1 MYDLVIVGGG
11 PAGVG
16 AAIYA
21 ARKKLK
27 TLLITDGWGGQ
38 SIISA
43 DIQNWIGVKSISGL
57 NLAKNLEQHVRSYQP
72 EIEIWDTDLAVKVE
86 KKDSHFFLTTKSGKT
101 LEAKTILVTSG
112 SRRRR
117 LGIPGEDKLDGKG
130 VAWCST
136 CDAPLF
142 KDMEVAVIG
151 GGNAGLE
158 TVLDLNPYA
167 KKIYLLHRGEAL
179 KGDPVTQEKISKLE
193 KAQIILN
200 VQTQEILGDRFVSG
214 LKYNDKILPV
224 QGVFIE
230 IGSVPNMEF
239 LGGLVNLNERGEI
252 IIDHKTQQSSLE
264 GIWAAGDVSDVLYKQ
279 NNISVGDAIKAV
291 LNIYSYL
298 HKKDHI

>member
-16 AAIYA
+16 AAVYA

-27 TLLITDGWGGQ
+27 TLLVTDGWGGQ
-38 SIISA
+38 SVVSA
-43 DIQNWIGVKSISGL
+43 DIQNWIGTKSISGL
-57 NLAKNLEQHVRSYQP
+57 DFAKNFEDHVRSYSSDV
-72 EIEIWDTDLAVKVE
+72 EVWDTDLVTKID
-86 KKDSHFFLTTKSGKT
+86 KKDNGFFLTTKSGKT
-101 LEAKTILVTSG
+101 LESKTILVTSG

-117 LGIPGEDKLDGKG
+117 LGIPGEDKFDGKG

-142 KDMEVAVIG
+142 KDVEVAVVG

-167 KKIYLLHRGEAL
+167 KKIYLLHRGSEL
-179 KGDPVTQEKISKLE
+179 KGDPLTQEKISKME
-193 KAQIILN
+193 KVQIILN
-200 VQTQEILGDRFVSG
+200 AQIQEIMGDNFVSG
-214 LKYNDKILPV
+214 LKHNDKILSV
-224 QGVFIE
+224 QGIFIE
-230 IGSVPNMEF
+230 IGSVPNTEF
-239 LGGLVNLNERGEI
+239 LGGLANLNERKEI
-252 IIDHKTQQSSLE
+252 IVDHKTQQSSLE

-279 NNISVGDAIKAV
+279 NNISVGDAVKAV
-291 LNIYSYL
+291 LNIYNYL